1 MCQFDSEGNHVS
13 VDDDYWW
20 SDEVHE
26 LVNQSLNIEIQK
38 IDDYPTNDDYKAK
51 EKIVSVMI
59 PRFEREEKE
68 ED

>member
-59 PRFEREEKE
+59 PRFEREERE

>member
-20 SDEVHE
+20 ADEVHE

-59 PRFEREEKE
+59 PRFEREERE